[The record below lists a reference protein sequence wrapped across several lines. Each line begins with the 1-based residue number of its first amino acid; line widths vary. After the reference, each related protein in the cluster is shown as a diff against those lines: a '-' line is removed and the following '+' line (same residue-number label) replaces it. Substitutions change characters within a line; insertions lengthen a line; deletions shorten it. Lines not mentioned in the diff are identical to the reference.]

1 MKKVLFA
8 LLLTVITMSASAQ
21 AGSQSVGL
29 SLGYAFDTNNT
40 TIGVDYRYNIT
51 DEWRL
56 APSVSRYIQHDYI
69 DAWVIDANVHY
80 VFRLSEMVGFYPL
93 AGLSLSFWDIQ
104 YDSTRFG
111 ANLGLGSELYATENI
126 TIGLEA
132 KYNIVSDFGQPN
144 VALRIGY
151 NF

>member
-8 LLLTVITMSASAQ
+8 FLLTVITMSASAQ
-21 AGSQSVGL
+21 AGTQSVGF
-29 SLGYAFDTNNT
+29 SLGCAFDTNST

-51 DEWRL
+51 DAWRL
-56 APSVSRYIQHDYI
+56 APSVSRYIQH

-80 VFRLSEMVGFYPL
+80 VFRLSEMFGFYPL
-93 AGLSLSFWDIQ
+93 AGLNLSFWDSK
-104 YDSTRFG
+104 YDPISFG
-111 ANLGLGSELYATENI
+111 ANLGMGAELYATEKI

-132 KYNIVSDFGQPN
+132 KYNISVDYDQPSL
-144 VALRIGY
+144 ALRIGY